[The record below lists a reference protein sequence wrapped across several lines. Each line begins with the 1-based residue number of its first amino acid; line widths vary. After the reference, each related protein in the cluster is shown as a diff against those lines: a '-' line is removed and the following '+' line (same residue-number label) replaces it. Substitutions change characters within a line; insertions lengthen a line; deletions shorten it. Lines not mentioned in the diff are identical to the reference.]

1 MKNKPTEQSKT
12 KRLSIF
18 NRLFNLPEDRLLKW
32 LPFVLFLSF
41 LGLIYIY
48 NSHLAEKRIRQI
60 NTMETEIEKKRWE
73 YVTIKSELMNKS
85 KLSEMELLVS
95 DDLEKSPHPPIKI
108 NRNKK

>member
-1 MKNKPTEQSKT
+1 MKNKPTEPSKT
-12 KRLSIF
+12 KRPSIF
-18 NRLFNLPEDRLLKW
+18 NRLFNLPEDQLLKW
-32 LPFVLFLSF
+32 LPFVLFLSII
-41 LGLIYIY
+41 GLIYIY

-95 DDLEKSPHPPIKI
+95 DDLEKSPHPPVKI
-108 NRNKK
+108 STSK